1 MRKKASNKM
10 TKTGRVK
17 IIKKTGIIYQNSGTI
32 YQNGRKREATN
43 PKTTLFFL
51 FS

>member
-1 MRKKASNKM
+1 MRKKANNKM
-10 TKTGRVK
+10 TKTERVK
-17 IIKKTGIIYQNSGTI
+17 IIKKTGTI
-32 YQNGRKREATN
+32 YQNGRKQGATN

>member
-1 MRKKASNKM
+1 M

-17 IIKKTGIIYQNSGTI
+17 IIKKSGTIYQNSGTI
-32 YQNGRKREATN
+32 YQNGRKRGATN
-43 PKTTLFFL
+43 PKATLFFL